1 MGKDGK
7 SCLVVVVALEFWPRF
22 VDEVQL
28 VCLSHQDRVAI

>member
-1 MGKDGK
+1 MGKEEKLAG
-7 SCLVVVVALEFWPRF
+7 CCCGLEFWPRF